1 MSQSTLPETI
11 IKPIDIIN
19 YNQIPGRKYPII
31 ALVGSDGSG
40 KTTVGSHLYQWISKY
55 APIQFCHLGKQ
66 TGGWGRAI
74 ARLPGIGRSIDN
86 RIAQKASQ
94 TRNKKG
100 AGFFTALIIFM
111 LSMRRFIRFRK
122 MQKLHNKGYIIL
134 ADRYPQ
140 AVIPGPMDG
149 PNLVARSP
157 NNIFVKFLT
166 RCEQKI
172 YTRMAQFQPD
182 LVLRLNVDLPTA
194 LLRKPDHR
202 PESLKQKI
210 HDVSRLS
217 FNGAPVVDI
226 DTTLPLD
233 TVLKISQK
241 HIALL
246 LSSYGYSMLGSGPID
261 MDGRM

>member
-1 MSQSTLPETI
+1 MPQSTSPETI
-11 IKPIDIIN
+11 INLIGIAHYTP
-19 YNQIPGRKYPII
+19 IPGRKYPII

-40 KTTVGSHLYQWISKY
+40 KTTVGVQLYQWISKY
-55 APIQFCHLGKQ
+55 SPVQFCHLGKQ

-74 ARLPGIGRSIDN
+74 ARIPGIGRSVDN

-94 TRNKKG
+94 TRDKKG

-111 LSMRRFIRFRK
+111 LSMRRLIRFKK
-122 MQKLHNKGYIIL
+122 MQKLHNEGYIIL

-172 YTRMAQFQPD
+172 YTRMAQFKPD

-217 FNGAPVVDI
+217 FNGAPIVDI
-226 DTTLPLD
+226 DTTLSLD
-233 TVLKISQK
+233 TVLEIARK
-241 HIALL
+241 HVELL
-246 LSSYGYSMLGSGPID
+246 LISYGYSILD
-261 MDGRM
+261 T